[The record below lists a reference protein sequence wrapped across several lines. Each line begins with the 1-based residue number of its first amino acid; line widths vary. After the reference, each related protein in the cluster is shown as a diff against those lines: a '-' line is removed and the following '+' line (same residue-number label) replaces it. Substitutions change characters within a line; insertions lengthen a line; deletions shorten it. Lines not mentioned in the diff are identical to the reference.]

1 MRPGHVRA
9 YDDAMDELNRVL
21 GELTARDREDELRA
35 EGYGE
40 GYEAAVE
47 AVKKIID
54 GKGTAAAKIKALREM
69 FAL

>member
-21 GELTARDREDELRA
+21 DELDARDHEDELRA
-35 EGYGE
+35 EGYEE

-47 AVKKIID
+47 AVEKVVNAR
-54 GKGTAAAKIKALREM
+54 GTAAAKIKALREM
-69 FAL
+69 FEL